1 MMQKNLTEES
11 AYTKRLISLSENQFK
26 RIFQVQ
32 LPYKIRIRK
41 IISGGTLDIGCGI
54 GRILK
59 WLPKNSIGVDHNADS
74 VQYCRDNGLDAW
86 TAQDFE
92 VLFDSTEKF
101 DNLLF
106 AHVLEHLKN
115 EEQTILVKN
124 YLKFLA
130 PKGKVVIITPQI
142 RGYKSDSTH
151 LTFTDDVRIERIL
164 QDNGLEVIS
173 NKSFPLP
180 KIFGRYF
187 KYNEFQIIAQYISE

>member
-1 MMQKNLTEES
+1 MHTQ
-11 AYTKRLISLSENQFK
+11 KRLISLSKNQLK

-32 LPYKIRIRK
+32 LPYKIRIKK
-41 IISGGTLDIGCGI
+41 IVSGSTLDIGCGI

-74 VQYCRDNGLDAW
+74 VQYCKDNGLDAW
-86 TAQDFE
+86 TAQDFD

-101 DNLLF
+101 DYLLF

-142 RGYKSDSTH
+142 KGYKSDSTH

-173 NKSFPLP
+173 NKSFPFP
-180 KIFGRYF
+180 KFFGRYF